1 MKHTLI
7 PLVLAVAMGSGCIH
21 TNTKLPGV
29 LDLRSDGSDAAP
41 STEPFKG
48 TEEISREGFGSYI
61 NGEGLKITGDKV
73 VIEDRNWHLVG
84 LVHIVG
90 DMAAAEYAALPKGT
104 ALRSV
109 KIGDALTGTDVVLEI
124 VPSLLAWIPIVGLI
138 NLINLA
144 PHMTITMTGTRIQ
157 SSGGGGGAV
166 EPPPPT
172 DGGTPAVD
180 PNAPATTAPG
190 T

>member
-1 MKHTLI
+1 
-7 PLVLAVAMGSGCIH
+7 
-21 TNTKLPGV
+21 
-29 LDLRSDGSDAAP
+29 
-41 STEPFKG
+41 
-48 TEEISREGFGSYI
+48 
-61 NGEGLKITGDKV
+61 
-73 VIEDRNWHLVG
+73 
-84 LVHIVG
+84 
-90 DMAAAEYAALPKGT
+90 
-104 ALRSV
+104 V